1 MDHRSHTM
9 ADTLDQ
15 AEEEMLTSMLSDE
28 ALEAAAGIASTCRIM
43 TVTHHFPN
51 NCGRSC

>member
-1 MDHRSHTM
+1 MDHLSPTT
-9 ADTLDQ
+9 ADTLDE
-15 AEEEMLTSMLSDE
+15 AEQEMLTSMPSDE
-28 ALEAAAGIASTCRIM
+28 ALEAAAGIASICRIM